1 MRLFFNHLLQRLLLS
16 KRRPLLLPGGGMEG
30 NETKEE
36 CLYRELLEELGWAIK
51 IDQYIGNAARY
62 FYAEKEDIYYLNDGF
77 FILRIWCRNKLKTV
91 RRIMF

>member
-51 IDQYIGNAARY
+51 IDDISVMRLDIFMQKRKIYI
-62 FYAEKEDIYYLNDGF
+62 I
-77 FILRIWCRNKLKTV
+77 
-91 RRIMF
+91 

>member
-1 MRLFFNHLLQRLLLS
+1 MLCDYFSIIFFKDCCYP

-62 FYAEKEDIYYLNDGF
+62 FMQKRKIY
-77 FILRIWCRNKLKTV
+77 II
-91 RRIMF
+91 